1 MWSKRG
7 RPRTAIRLRWA
18 TRALQEPDASADAVL
33 LLGPLYHLTER
44 ADRLRALGE
53 AGRVVRPGQPVFV
66 AAISRF
72 TSLLDGL
79 WTQYLDDPAFARIV
93 ERDLR
98 EGQHS
103 NPENRPGWFTT
114 AYLHQPDDLAQ
125 EVRDAGLI
133 LDDLLAVE
141 GPGWLAPDFEA
152 RWQDDRRRRQLLDAI
167 ARVEREPSMLGVSAH
182 LIAIARRPA

>member
-72 TSLLDGL
+72 TSLLDSL
-79 WTQYLDDPAFARIV
+79 
-93 ERDLR
+93 
-98 EGQHS
+98 
-103 NPENRPGWFTT
+103 
-114 AYLHQPDDLAQ
+114 
-125 EVRDAGLI
+125 
-133 LDDLLAVE
+133 
-141 GPGWLAPDFEA
+141 
-152 RWQDDRRRRQLLDAI
+152 
-167 ARVEREPSMLGVSAH
+167 
-182 LIAIARRPA
+182 